1 MTAPHA
7 QVVFAPSLLLHF
19 GHPAGQSLITPPTQR
34 KSGGLGPHFLFPIT
48 RRTNTVDLLQPR
60 PVLTGRQGVFSMSIL
75 RRLAAALLVLP
86 FLAALT
92 SAQDYK
98 VRAGDVL
105 QIEVLEDATLN
116 RTAIVLP
123 DGQISLPLVGSI
135 RAAGR
140 SLADVQAD
148 LAGRLAPNFA
158 AAPTVF
164 VTLSALAERVVGP
177 PPVPRVMDVYV
188 LGAATTPGKVDVKPG
203 ATLLQALAQ
212 AGGVSPFAAKKRIQL
227 RRVDKSGTEKV
238 YKFDL
243 DAIERGESGGGAT
256 QLMSGDV
263 IVIPQRKLFE

>member
-1 MTAPHA
+1 
-7 QVVFAPSLLLHF
+7 
-19 GHPAGQSLITPPTQR
+19 
-34 KSGGLGPHFLFPIT
+34 
-48 RRTNTVDLLQPR
+48 
-60 PVLTGRQGVFSMSIL
+60 MSIL
-75 RRLAAALLVLP
+75 RRLAAALIVLP
-86 FLAALT
+86 FLAVAT
-92 SAQDYK
+92 WAQDYR
-98 VRAGDVL
+98 VRSGDVL

-123 DGQISLPLVGSI
+123 DGQISLPLVGSV

-148 LAGRLAPNFA
+148 LAARLAPNFA

-164 VTLSALAERVVGP
+164 VTLSALAERTPGTAAA
-177 PPVPRVMDVYV
+177 PRTIDVYI
-188 LGAATTPGKVDVKPG
+188 LGAANTPGKVEVKPG

-212 AGGVSPFAAKKRIQL
+212 AGGVSPFGAKKRIQL

-243 DAIERGESGGGAT
+243 DAIERGEAGGGAT
-256 QLMSGDV
+256 RLIGGDV